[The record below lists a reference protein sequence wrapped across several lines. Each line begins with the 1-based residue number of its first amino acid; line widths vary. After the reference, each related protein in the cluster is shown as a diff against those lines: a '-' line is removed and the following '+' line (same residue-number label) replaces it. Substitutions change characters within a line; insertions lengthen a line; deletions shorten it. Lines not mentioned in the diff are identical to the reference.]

1 MSLSQGVIVCICRAP
16 IKGYQADRISVGSGV
31 VASRSSAAGV
41 RREPRCSCEIGQG
54 RGPERARDQRGLQPS
69 LPNFGCSKSASI
81 YIRCKSRLMR
91 RAAFLR

>member
-41 RREPRCSCEIGQG
+41 RRNP
-54 RGPERARDQRGLQPS
+54 L
-69 LPNFGCSKSASI
+69 
-81 YIRCKSRLMR
+81 
-91 RAAFLR
+91 AFTYDANLG